1 MLRGPASGFA
11 TTQGGDPTLGGQRR
25 TVEPVQPFNEQLRLR
40 WLAGIIAMTAM
51 LGLGACSDSADSGT
65 IAPNP
70 APAPSSNGSGGA
82 TDTTSGSA
90 LTEPEATTTTP
101 VTTATSSPP
110 TTTIPR
116 PGGLVLLG
124 DGIGPLAFG
133 ATPEAAIEFLS
144 AALGQPMADSG
155 WTDPFSVY
163 GTCPGTVVRGV
174 EWPGFLA
181 LFGDPESGGGE
192 RHFMAYT
199 VGWFG
204 SDPFGLRTE
213 QGTAVGDSRDEVAAE
228 NLAATFVAAEGP
240 FPPTVV
246 IGTERGDIVGSF
258 TEDGAE
264 LITISAGTA
273 CGE

>member
-1 MLRGPASGFA
+1 MPLL
-11 TTQGGDPTLGGQRR
+11 LGM
-25 TVEPVQPFNEQLRLR
+25 T
-40 WLAGIIAMTAM
+40 IAV
-51 LGLGACSDSADSGT
+51 GACAGSTDSATSTPT
-65 IAPNP
+65 IAPTQP
-70 APAPSSNGSGGA
+70 PV
-82 TDTTSGSA
+82 TSGVAPVTTAGSV
-90 LTEPEATTTTP
+90 LTEPEATTSTSTASTTTVAP
-101 VTTATSSPP
+101 TTTSPP
-110 TTTIPR
+110 TTTAPR

-133 ATPEAAIEFLS
+133 SGPDAAIEFLS

-163 GTCPGTVVRGV
+163 GTCPGTEVRGV

-181 LFGDPESGGGE
+181 LFGDPASGGGE

-204 SDPFGLRTE
+204 PDPFGLRTE

-228 NLAATFVAAEGP
+228 NLAATFVAAADP
-240 FPPTVV
+240 FPPSVV
-246 IGTERGDIVGSF
+246 IGTDRGDIVGYF
-258 TEDGAE
+258 TDDGAM
-264 LITISAGTA
+264 LSSISAGVA

>member
-1 MLRGPASGFA
+1 M
-11 TTQGGDPTLGGQRR
+11 
-25 TVEPVQPFNEQLRLR
+25 EQLSTR
-40 WLAGIIAMTAM
+40 
-51 LGLGACSDSADSGT
+51 
-65 IAPNP
+65 
-70 APAPSSNGSGGA
+70 
-82 TDTTSGSA
+82 
-90 LTEPEATTTTP
+90 
-101 VTTATSSPP
+101 
-110 TTTIPR
+110 
-116 PGGLVLLG
+116 
-124 DGIGPLAFG
+124 
-133 ATPEAAIEFLS
+133 
-144 AALGQPMADSG
+144 PMAARSNVR
-155 WTDPFSVY
+155 SVAQAETELVER
-163 GTCPGTVVRGV
+163 GFCVLRGV